1 MKMTVK
7 ILVLRSEVEAR
18 LLSGLLEQRN
28 IPHML
33 KSFHD
38 SAYDGVWQTDTSWG
52 ALYSYNEY
60 KDDITRIYD
69 EMSLPENLS
78 EDV

>member
-1 MKMTVK
+1 MKMTIK

-33 KSFHD
+33 RSFHD
-38 SAYDGVWQTDTSWG
+38 AAYDGVWQTDTSWG
-52 ALYSYNEY
+52 TLYSYREY
-60 KDDITRIYD
+60 KDEILKIYD
-69 EMSLPENLS
+69 EMSSPENRY
-78 EDV
+78 EET